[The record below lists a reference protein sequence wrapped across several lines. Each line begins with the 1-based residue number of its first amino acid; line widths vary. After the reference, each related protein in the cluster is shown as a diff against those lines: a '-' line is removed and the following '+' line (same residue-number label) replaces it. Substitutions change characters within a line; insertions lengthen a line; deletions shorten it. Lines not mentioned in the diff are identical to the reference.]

1 MNTHPRLLIAAAA
14 AAALLAGCTPSGAAT
29 SPTTTAPTPTDTT
42 PTAST
47 SATPTTSASSTP
59 TTSPTADWNAEQK
72 KSVAAVEGYLR
83 LKDKYLADPKGT
95 SLYKMSNELFKYI
108 SGDMLEA
115 NIAGLKALQKSGG
128 HYEGSVTT
136 VWINP
141 AKARD
146 AKGRLWVNVCR
157 DATAHVWV
165 PKGSGSKKAGGWLL
179 RQYSV
184 RPGDGVHWKL
194 YGEKEG
200 EGTCG

>member
-1 MNTHPRLLIAAAA
+1 MRTHPRLLIAGAA
-14 AAALLAGCTPSGAAT
+14 AAALLAGCTPGGAT
-29 SPTTTAPTPTDTT
+29 PLPTTTPATPTGTT
-42 PTAST
+42 PTVST

-59 TTSPTADWNAEQK
+59 STSPTADWNAEQQ

-95 SLYKMSNELFKYI
+95 SLYKMSNQLFKYI

-128 HYEGSVTT
+128 YYEGTVRT

-146 AKGRLWVNVCR
+146 SKGRLWVNVCR

-165 PKGSGSKKAGGWLL
+165 PKSGDKKPGGFLL

-184 RPGDGVHWKL
+184 RPGDGVHWKI
-194 YGEKEG
+194 YGEKAG
-200 EGTCG
+200 EGTCS

>member
-1 MNTHPRLLIAAAA
+1 MTIHPRLLIAGAA
-14 AAALLAGCTPSGAAT
+14 AAALLTGCTPGATAVPTTAPPSTPTAT
-29 SPTTTAPTPTDTT
+29 VSPTTT
-42 PTAST
+42 T
-47 SATPTTSASSTP
+47 SSSSSPSSTP
-59 TTSPTADWNAEQK
+59 TVSPTADWNKEQQ

-95 SLYKMSNELFKYI
+95 SLYKMSNQLFKYI

-146 AKGRLWVNVCR
+146 SKGRLWVNVCR

-165 PKGSGSKKAGGWLL
+165 PKSGSRKPGGWLL

-184 RPGDGVHWKL
+184 RPGDGVHWKI
-194 YGEKEG
+194 YGEKAG
-200 EGTCG
+200 EGTCE